1 MLQFCPVT
9 VLWSTDKFT
18 FSVARATH
26 WHSLQ
31 LLFQGK
37 GFLQVF
43 HFFFLIMQKMKSKPS
58 DNLKEMK
65 AENRLK
71 STKEISHMLAKVKNK
86 TLGK

>member
-1 MLQFCPVT
+1 
-9 VLWSTDKFT
+9 
-18 FSVARATH
+18 
-26 WHSLQ
+26 
-31 LLFQGK
+31 
-37 GFLQVF
+37 
-43 HFFFLIMQKMKSKPS
+43 MQKMKSKPS